1 MTTLLRMSCFLCA
14 SLLLIVVICSHVWLW
29 NCSSMYI
36 ELFDIKFKLACGSV
50 SLIGSQASVNFTLN
64 DCFEPVSVIDS
75 VLVAIARI
83 LIYVKNI
90 DKLHYT

>member
-29 NCSSMYI
+29 NCSSMH
-36 ELFDIKFKLACGSV
+36 ELFDLKFKLACGSV

-64 DCFEPVSVIDS
+64 DSFEPVSVIDS
-75 VLVAIARI
+75 VL
-83 LIYVKNI
+83 LSWWP
-90 DKLHYT
+90 LQGFSFM